1 MDSYVPDKKL
11 NFMLERADDI
21 TNNKLYQEF
30 SIFGSTKLSR
40 IDPSSIDYID
50 VKISEIKSES
60 DKMMLISYIN
70 YKLDIIDY
78 YISILENP
86 KLSRKYSVPHS
97 IEQLENMKGRLN
109 TLRDRVLNYK
119 IPERLKGIIVAYPE
133 NYEG

>member
-1 MDSYVPDKKL
+1 
-11 NFMLERADDI
+11 
-21 TNNKLYQEF
+21 
-30 SIFGSTKLSR
+30 
-40 IDPSSIDYID
+40 
-50 VKISEIKSES
+50 
-60 DKMMLISYIN
+60 MLISYIN